1 MGSFRLEYDEEED
14 GREFSFDGSSITV
27 GRDRSS
33 DFVLD
38 HPTVSRQHAVVVD
51 DGGGAFRLVV
61 LSEGGLT
68 AVDGEEVSGE
78 VELYDGSRI
87 YFGELAFRFRS
98 SEAPVRSAPAG
109 SAGRGD
115 WERSGRSSPAR
126 GKPTDTAAEGT
137 PGSSTSDSLTG
148 PGSGGAAEI
157 ESWDEIAESAADSGS
172 AAVSSGTVGEG
183 ADRFSSSAG
192 KSGSKESEEEQTDPL
207 LVGVALLLSAGLL
220 AVAFW
225 PDEKGGGIASSGE
238 EGTEET
244 SMKIQVDCLSDEECM
259 SEARRVHRVG
269 AEYLEKQDA
278 EIGNL
283 FKGYKRLLETRAYLE
298 KAGRS
303 SPPEEMSDLE
313 SEIEKAAGELE
324 RIFRN
329 YRVKYKSAAKNDR
342 HRDMARALHTIQQY
356 FPDKTAREYRW
367 ARDRIFEMRDNGT
380 YPAGMGAEF

>member
-1 MGSFRLEYDEEED
+1 MGSFRLEYEGEE

-27 GRDRSS
+27 GRGRSS

-68 AVDGEEVSGE
+68 AVDGDRVRGE

-87 YFGELAFRFRS
+87 HFGELAFRFRS
-98 SEAPVRSAPAG
+98 PEAPAEPAPAV
-109 SAGRGD
+109 SADGNDGGRPGPNSAARR
-115 WERSGRSSPAR
+115 EPAETGARS
-126 GKPTDTAAEGT
+126 T
-137 PGSSTSDSLTG
+137 PESSTSDSLAG

-157 ESWDEIAESAADSGS
+157 ESWDEIAESAADSS
-172 AAVSSGTVGEG
+172 STAASSGRSDEG
-183 ADRFSSSAG
+183 ADRLSSSAG
-192 KSGSKESEEEQTDPL
+192 ESVSDDREEEQTDPL
-207 LVGVALLLSAGLL
+207 LVSVALLLSAGLL

-225 PDEKGGGIASSGE
+225 PGEEGGGVASSGE
-238 EGTEET
+238 EATEET
-244 SMKIQVDCLSDEECM
+244 PMKIQVDCLSDEECM

-269 AEYLEKQDA
+269 TEYLEKQDA

-303 SPPEEMSDLE
+303 TPPEEMADLE
-313 SEIEKAAGELE
+313 GEIEKAAGELD

-356 FPDKTAREYRW
+356 FPDKTSREYRW
-367 ARDRIFEMRDNGT
+367 ARDRIFEMKDNGT